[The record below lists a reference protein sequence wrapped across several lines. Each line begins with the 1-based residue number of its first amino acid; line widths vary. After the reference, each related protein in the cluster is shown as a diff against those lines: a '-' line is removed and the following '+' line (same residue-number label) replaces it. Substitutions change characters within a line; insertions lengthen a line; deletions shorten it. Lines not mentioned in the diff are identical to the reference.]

1 MGIHDEVSVMRR
13 IPLFAHIDTKQLKLL
28 AFTSERIVF
37 EAEQMLF
44 RQGDDGDAAYVVLDG
59 DADVMVETVTGPV
72 TVARLSRNALIG
84 EIAILC
90 DVPRTASIKAASRLE
105 TVRITKAQFLG
116 LLTESPQ
123 LAVEIMKTL
132 AQRLAKTSME
142 LSAARSELRAHTKGT
157 P

>member
-44 RQGDDGDAAYVVLDG
+44 RQGDEGDAAYVVLDG
-59 DADVMVETVTGPV
+59 EADVMVDTATGPI
-72 TVARLSRNALIG
+72 TVAKLSRNALIG

-123 LAVEIMKTL
+123 LAVEIMKML

-142 LSAARSELRAHTKGT
+142 LSAARSELRAHAKGT

>member
-1 MGIHDEVSVMRR
+1 MGIQDEVSVMRR

-44 RQGDDGDAAYVVLDG
+44 RQGDDGDAAYVLLDG
-59 DADVMVETVTGPV
+59 EADVLVDAPSGPV
-72 TVARLSRNALIG
+72 PVARLGRNAIVG

-90 DVPRTASIKAASRLE
+90 DVPRTASIMAVSRLE

-123 LAVEIMKTL
+123 LAVEIMKIL
-132 AQRLAKTSME
+132 AQRLARTSME
-142 LSAARSELRAHTKGT
+142 LSEARSQLKSQRGATS
-157 P
+157 